1 MWITAPFVN
10 DHCDFSAHFVF
21 SDVGDVSFAQQV
33 ATDVKTIK
41 NALESAHEVGLVMRW
56 IPGCTGTA
64 HSLDNVEEVVCHFTE
79 RSRLSTRRAGLEL
92 DMSYQSIIRILVAR
106 ISAVRPHACPA
117 RDTVTV
123 QLCRSISSEKSRLSR
138 FQ

>member
-41 NALESAHEVGLVMRW
+41 NALDLAHEVGLAKRS
-56 IPGCTGTA
+56 IPGCTRTA
-64 HSLDNVEEVVCHFTE
+64 HSPDNVEEVVCHFTE
-79 RSRLSTRRAGLEL
+79 RSRLSMRRACLEL
-92 DMSYQSIIRILVAR
+92 DMSHQSIIRILVAR

-117 RDTVTV
+117 RDTETM
-123 QLCRSISSEKSRLSR
+123 QLYRSISSEKLGLSR